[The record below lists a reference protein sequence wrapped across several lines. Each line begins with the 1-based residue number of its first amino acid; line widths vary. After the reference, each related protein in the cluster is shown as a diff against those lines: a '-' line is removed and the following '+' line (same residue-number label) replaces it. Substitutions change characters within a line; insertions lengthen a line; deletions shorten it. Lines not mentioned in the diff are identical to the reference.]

1 MKKLIAIA
9 LLASLTAG
17 CSSMN
22 GGTGLSERDCTILAG
37 VLAGRRAALEA
48 ACANAKDPLTDDK
61 CLALDGI
68 NAAIAACMLSA
79 SEPPAA

>member
-1 MKKLIAIA
+1 MKKLITLC
-9 LLASLTAG
+9 LLATITAG

-22 GGTGLSERDCTILAG
+22 GGTGLSERDCSILAG

-68 NAAIAACMLSA
+68 NAAIAACMLTA
-79 SEPPAA
+79 TDPPAA